1 MKKKVKSIYKFV
13 VDIDKILI
21 TVIVRNIGKYNISL
35 PYKRISE
42 DNMDNNYVK
51 NKVESPSMLI
61 KFEEGFEI
69 QGISNVIEN
78 NESSFVASVG
88 GNILT
93 VSGSKFN
100 LDSLD
105 IAGKTA
111 KVSGRVTALKLA
123 KTRQK
128 VSPLKRI
135 FK

>member
-1 MKKKVKSIYKFV
+1 M
-13 VDIDKILI
+13 
-21 TVIVRNIGKYNISL
+21 TVIVRDIGKYNISL

-51 NKVESPSMLI
+51 NKIESPSMLI

-111 KVSGRVTALKLA
+111 KVSGKVTALKLA